1 MPKHTI
7 ISVSDL
13 NGALKDVVEDTFS
26 DLWVEGEVSNF
37 KAHTSGH
44 LYFSLKDHQS
54 QISCALWQFNRK
66 YLFFTPRDGMKV
78 LAHGALSLYPPRGTY
93 SFVVKSMRPAGE
105 GDLNL
110 AFEALKQKLAA
121 EGLFS
126 THKKQKLPR
135 YPQRIGVITSETGAA
150 IQDILRVIQ
159 YRFPMV
165 HVLLIPV
172 MVQGPGAAEE
182 IARAIYQFNA
192 QSDPIDVLLIGRGG
206 GSIEDLWAFNEEV
219 VARAIYHSTIP
230 IISAVGHETDV
241 TIADF
246 VADVRAATPS
256 NAAELATP
264 DQREVLQIIAN
275 LRYTIKNR
283 TLRKLE
289 VEQERL
295 RNLRGSYA
303 LNRPRMMLEEQLRR
317 LIEIKRQLLRTT
329 QLQVQQARTSL
340 QLREGQLQQLDPN
353 APLKRGYVQVFRDQT
368 LLLRANETH
377 PQQLLT
383 LRFLDGSVAVVVNE
397 VSQDR

>member
-1 MPKHTI
+1 
-7 ISVSDL
+7 
-13 NGALKDVVEDTFS
+13 FS

-397 VSQDR
+397 VS

>member
-1 MPKHTI
+1 MPEHAI

-13 NGALKDVVEDTFS
+13 NGALKEVVEDTFS
-26 DLWVEGEVSNF
+26 DLWVEGEISNF

-44 LYFSLKDHQS
+44 LYFSLKDYQS

-66 YLFFTPRDGMKV
+66 YLFFTPHDGMKV
-78 LAHGALSLYPPRGTY
+78 VAHGALSLYPPRGTY
-93 SFVVKSMRPAGE
+93 SFVVKSLRPAGE

-121 EGLFS
+121 EGLFAA
-126 THKKQKLPR
+126 HKKQKLPR
-135 YPQRIGVITSETGAA
+135 YPQKIGVITSETGAA

-159 YRFPMV
+159 HRFPMV
-165 HVLLIPV
+165 QVSLIPV

-192 QSDPIDVLLIGRGG
+192 QPTPVDVLLIGRGG

-230 IISAVGHETDV
+230 VISAVGHETDV
-241 TIADF
+241 TIADL

-264 DQREVLQIIAN
+264 NQHEALQLIVN
-275 LRYTIKNR
+275 LRYTIKIR

-289 VEQERL
+289 VEQDRL

-317 LIEIKRQLLRTT
+317 LIELRRQLLRVA
-329 QLQVQQARTSL
+329 QFQVEHARTSL
-340 QLREGQLQQLDPN
+340 QFREAQLRQLDPN
-353 APLKRGYVQVFRDQT
+353 APLKRGYVQVYKDQD
-368 LLLRANETH
+368 LLFRANEAH
-377 PQQLLT
+377 PKQFLT
-383 LRFLDGSVAVVVNE
+383 LRFLDGSVAVTVTE
-397 VSQDR
+397 TRPDR